1 MKRIIYISRA
11 ITSTLLALL
20 IILSP
25 IIILAS
31 VVLCTPSQ
39 YDNAFVGALD
49 EKYERLTGL
58 DGEKLIVVG
67 GSSVAF
73 GIESDILEKYIQM
86 PVVNFGLYAALGTK
100 LMLDLSRD
108 GIGEGDIVVLAP
120 ELNAQTLSLYF
131 NAETTWQ
138 AIDGNLS
145 MFCSITPDHH
155 FSMLGTSFKYASNK
169 LNYLLS
175 GKENPAG
182 VYNGNNFDE
191 CGDLEYEREQNIMPM
206 YYDPSNTV
214 YLAEEIVEGSFIDYL
229 NDYIA
234 YCKAAG
240 AEVYFSYCPMNE
252 NGIRAGSDA
261 QAFEKYLKK
270 SIDCPIISDIEDYI
284 YEAGYF
290 YDTNYHLN
298 DAGVIAHSVNLTRD
312 LLLELGIPTR
322 VDVEVPEAPE
332 LPEADVKWFG
342 EDENVKYFEFEANT
356 DGSYTIVGL
365 TELGKTQT
373 VLTVPLGYD
382 GFKVT
387 VIGAGAFKGGDVKTL
402 ILPKDTNISVI
413 SDGAFSD
420 ASTLSALVIDM
431 LNAEEI
437 LPPASFSGV
446 SAGFAVYVPE
456 SSNFTSDYYWA
467 HRRLTFKDIKEI
479 INE

>member
-11 ITSTLLALL
+11 TTLTLLALL

-25 IIILAS
+25 IMILAG

-39 YDNAFVGALD
+39 YDNAFVGALN
-49 EKYERLTGL
+49 EKYERLITL
-58 DGEKLIVVG
+58 DEEKLVVVG

-73 GIESDILEKYIQM
+73 GIESDILERYIQM

-108 GIGEGDIVVLAP
+108 AVGEGDIVILAP

-145 MFCSITPDHH
+145 MFSSITPDNH
-155 FSMLGTSFKYASNK
+155 FAMLGASFKYAANK

-175 GKENPAG
+175 EKENPAG

-191 CGDLEYEREQNIMPM
+191 CGDLEYGREQNIMPM

-214 YLAEEIVEGSFIDYL
+214 YFDEEIVDEAFLDYL
-229 NDYIA
+229 NAYIA
-234 YCKAAG
+234 ECKAAG

-252 NGIRAGSDA
+252 NGIREGSDA
-261 QAFEKYLKK
+261 QALERYLKK

-298 DAGVIAHSVNLTRD
+298 DAGVIAHTVNLTED
-312 LLLELGIPTR
+312 ILLELGIPTR
-322 VDVEVPEAPE
+322 VDVEVPKAPE

-342 EDENVKYFEFEANT
+342 EDENVKYFELEQNG
-356 DGSYTIVGL
+356 DGTYTVVGL
-365 TELGKTQT
+365 TELGKTQRT
-373 VLTVPLGYD
+373 LTVPLGYD
-382 GFKVT
+382 GFK
-387 VIGAGAFKGGDVKTL
+387 
-402 ILPKDTNISVI
+402 ISVI
-413 SDGAFSD
+413 GEGAFDGGVVEALILTEDTNVSVIADGAFSG
-420 ASTLSALVIDM
+420 ASTLSALVIDV
-431 LNAEEI
+431 LSAEEI
-437 LPPASFSGV
+437 LPPASF
-446 SAGFAVYVPE
+446 AGTAADFAVYVPE
-456 SSNFTSDYYWA
+456 DSNFTSDYYWG
-467 HRRLTFKDIKEI
+467 HRGLSFKNNDGKDSE
-479 INE
+479 